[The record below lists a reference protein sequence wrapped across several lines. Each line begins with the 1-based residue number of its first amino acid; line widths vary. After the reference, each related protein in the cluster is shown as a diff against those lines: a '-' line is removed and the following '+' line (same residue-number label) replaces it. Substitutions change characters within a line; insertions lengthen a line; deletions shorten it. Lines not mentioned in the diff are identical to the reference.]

1 MPYLKL
7 SAACLAYGHVPLLDH
22 ADFQLD
28 PGERVALI
36 GRNGTGKSSLL
47 AAMAAGTGRG
57 RLDDGEVWVQP
68 GIRVGYVPQEPP
80 FDPAMTVFQAV
91 VSGMGETSALLA
103 EYHDVSHQLAE
114 GVGDH
119 DALLARMDSLQ
130 HELEARGAWAYEAQA
145 ERVIDRFGLDPEA
158 SVGALSGGQ
167 KKRLALAQA
176 LAVAPEVLLLDE
188 PTNHLDIAAIEW
200 LENLLIES
208 GVTLFFITHDRSF
221 LDRVCTRIV
230 ELDRGKLASF
240 PGSFTQYQQ
249 RKEAMLHEESLANA
263 RADKLLKEE
272 EVWIR
277 KGVEARR
284 TRAVFRVQRLDKLR
298 AERQARRERMG
309 KVNLQLDSGDKSG
322 KLVAEL
328 EHVNKAYG
336 ERQIVRDFSA
346 RIQRGDKIGLI
357 GPNGA
362 GKTTL
367 LRLILGEL
375 QPDSGIVRQGTKM
388 EIAYFDQFRTQL
400 NPDSTLADV
409 ISPGSDYV
417 EIGGARKHV
426 IGYLEDFLFAPER
439 ARSPVSSLSG
449 GERNRLL
456 LARLFAK
463 PANVLVLDEPTN
475 DLDIETLELLEELL
489 QTYEGTLFLVSHDRT
504 FLDNVVTQTIAAEG
518 EGGWKEY
525 AGGYSDWAGYKAS
538 LAKEAAS
545 KAKAE
550 ARPVAKPAEVPRAK
564 ADKLSWKEQR
574 ELEALPGKI
583 AALEGEQAE
592 LTKLLEDPAIYQRD
606 VRPRRRRP
614 NGWLPSTMNS
624 CSAWSVGRPWNP
636 APGDASSRLALPQ
649 GAFCPSASRAGIGSS
664 PRRWR
669 TASGVMLSSSPISLK
684 SSGRA
689 ASSQPCEEWRASLT
703 ARMTFLT
710 RG

>member
-7 SAACLAYGHVPLLDH
+7 NQACLAYGHVPLLDH

-47 AAMAAGTGRG
+47 AALAAGTGKG

-80 FDPAMTVFQAV
+80 FDPRSTVFETV
-91 VSGMGETSALLA
+91 ISGMGETSALLA
-103 EYHDVSHQLAE
+103 EYHAVSHRLAE
-114 GVGDH
+114 GAGEQVD
-119 DALLARMDSLQ
+119 LLSRMAELQQRLESL
-130 HELEARGAWAYEAQA
+130 GAWAYEAQA
-145 ERVIDRFGLDPEA
+145 EKVIARFSLDPDAE
-158 SVGALSGGQ
+158 VGSLSGGQ

-200 LENLLIES
+200 LEAMLIES
-208 GVTLFFITHDRSF
+208 GVTLLFITHDRFF
-221 LDRVCTRIV
+221 LDRVSTRIV

-240 PGSFTQYQQ
+240 PGNFTQYQQ
-249 RKEAMLHEESLANA
+249 RKEALLHEEALANA

-284 TRAVFRVQRLDKLR
+284 TRAVFRVQRLDRLR

-309 KVNLQLDSGDKSG
+309 KVNLQLEVGDKSG

-328 EHVNKAYG
+328 DQVHKSYG
-336 ERQIVRDFSA
+336 QRPIVRNFST

-375 QPDSGIVRQGTKM
+375 APDSGTVRQGTKL

-400 NPDSTLADV
+400 NPDATLADV
-409 ISPGSDYV
+409 ISPGSDWV
-417 EIGGARKHV
+417 EIAGARKHV

-475 DLDIETLELLEELL
+475 DLDIDTLELLEQLL
-489 QTYEGTLFLVSHDRT
+489 QDYNGTLFLVSHDRT
-504 FLDNVVTQTIAAEG
+504 FLDNVVTQTLAAEG
-518 EGGWKEY
+518 DGLWREY
-525 AGGYSDWAGYKAS
+525 AGGYSDWAAYRAS
-538 LAKEAAS
+538 QLAAAAP
-545 KAKAE
+545 AKVDKPKSE
-550 ARPVAKPAEVPRAK
+550 VRPPSAKTK

-574 ELEALPGKI
+574 ELEALPEKI
-583 AALEGEQAE
+583 AGLESEQVI
-592 LTKLLEDPAIYQRD
+592 LTGQLEDPALYQRD
-606 VRPRRRRP
+606 
-614 NGWLPSTMNS
+614 
-624 CSAWSVGRPWNP
+624 P
-636 APGDASSRLALPQ
+636 AAAQRASERLAVIDDELMALLERWESLESRVA
-649 GAFCPSASRAGIGSS
+649 GA
-664 PRRWR
+664 
-669 TASGVMLSSSPISLK
+669 
-684 SSGRA
+684 
-689 ASSQPCEEWRASLT
+689 
-703 ARMTFLT
+703 
-710 RG
+710 

>member
-22 ADFQLD
+22 ADFLLD

-47 AAMAAGTGRG
+47 AAMAAGSGRG
-57 RLDDGEVWVQP
+57 KLDDGEVWVQP

-80 FDPAMTVFQAV
+80 FDPELSVFEAV
-91 VSGMGETSALLA
+91 VSGMGDAAKLLA
-103 EYHDVSHQLAE
+103 DYHEVSHQMAD
-114 GVGDH
+114 GMGDH
-119 DALLARMDSLQ
+119 EALLARMESLQ
-130 HELEARGAWAYEAQA
+130 HELEACGAWACEAQA
-145 ERVIDRFGLDPEA
+145 EKVIDRFGLDPEA
-158 SVGALSGGQ
+158 RVGSLSGGQ

-200 LENLLIES
+200 LETMLIES
-208 GVTLFFITHDRSF
+208 NVSLFFITHDRSF

-240 PGSFTQYQQ
+240 PGSFKEYQA
-249 RKEAMLHEESLANA
+249 RKEALLHEESLANA

-309 KVNLQLDSGDKSG
+309 KVNLQLDAGDKSG

-328 EHVNKAYG
+328 EHVGKTYG
-336 ERQIVRDFSA
+336 QRVIVRDFST
-346 RIQRGDKIGLI
+346 RIQRGDKIGVI

-367 LRLILGEL
+367 LRMILGEL
-375 QPDSGIVRQGTKM
+375 KPDEGMVRLGTK
-388 EIAYFDQFRTQL
+388 IDVAYFDQFRTQL
-400 NPDSTLADV
+400 NPDSSLVDV
-409 ISPGSDYV
+409 ISPGSDFV
-417 EIGGARKHV
+417 EIGGAKKHV

-489 QTYEGTLFLVSHDRT
+489 ANYDGTLFLVSHDRT

-518 EGGWKEY
+518 DGLWREY
-525 AGGYSDWAGYKAS
+525 AGGYSDWAAWQAGR
-538 LAKEAAS
+538 AKEAAR
-545 KAKAE
+545 AKTE
-550 ARPVAKPAEVPRAK
+550 AKPVAKAAEASK
-564 ADKLSWKEQR
+564 GKGDKLSWKEQR
-574 ELEALPGKI
+574 ELEGLPGKI
-583 AALEGEQAE
+583 AGLESEQAE
-592 LTKLLEDPAIYQRD
+592 LSKRLEDPAIYQ
-606 VRPRRRRP
+606 
-614 NGWLPSTMNS
+614 S
-624 CSAWSVGRPWNP
+624 
-636 APGDASSRLALPQ
+636 DALAAQKAAERLAAIDDELL
-649 GAFCPSASRAGIGSS
+649 ALLERWETLESRAAG
-664 PRRWR
+664 
-669 TASGVMLSSSPISLK
+669 
-684 SSGRA
+684 
-689 ASSQPCEEWRASLT
+689 
-703 ARMTFLT
+703 
-710 RG
+710 

>member
-114 GVGDH
+114 GLGDH

-489 QTYEGTLFLVSHDRT
+489 QNYDGTLFLVSHDRT

-518 EGGWKEY
+518 DGVWKEY
-525 AGGYSDWAGYKAS
+525 AGGYSDWAAYRAS
-538 LAKEAAS
+538 LPKEPATRV
-545 KAKAE
+545 KAE
-550 ARPVAKPAEVPRAK
+550 AKPAEVAKPK

-583 AALEGEQAE
+583 ADLEAEQAQ
-592 LTKLLEDPAIYQRD
+592 LTQRLEDPAIYQTDPVAAQKAAER
-606 VRPRRRRP
+606 
-614 NGWLPSTMNS
+614 L
-624 CSAWSVGRPWNP
+624 SAIDDELMVLLERWE
-636 APGDASSRLALPQ
+636 ALE
-649 GAFCPSASRAGIGSS
+649 ARAG
-664 PRRWR
+664 
-669 TASGVMLSSSPISLK
+669 
-684 SSGRA
+684 
-689 ASSQPCEEWRASLT
+689 
-703 ARMTFLT
+703 
-710 RG
+710 

>member
-7 SAACLAYGHVPLLDH
+7 SDASLAYGHVPLLDH
-22 ADFQLD
+22 AEFQLD

-47 AAMAAGTGRG
+47 AALAAGTGRG
-57 RLDDGEVWVQP
+57 RLDDGEVWTQP

-80 FDPAMTVFQAV
+80 FDPELSVFEAV
-91 VSGMGETSALLA
+91 VAGMGETSRLLA
-103 EYHDVSHQLAE
+103 EYHEISHQMAE
-114 GVGDH
+114 GSGDH
-119 DALLARMDSLQ
+119 DALLARMDTLQ
-130 HELEARGAWAYEAQA
+130 HELEARGAWAMEAQA
-145 ERVIDRFGLDPEA
+145 ERVIDRFALDPEA
-158 SVGALSGGQ
+158 KVGTLSGGQ

-208 GVTLFFITHDRSF
+208 GVTLFFITHDRRF

-240 PGSFTQYQQ
+240 PGSFSQYQQ
-249 RKEAMLHEESLANA
+249 RKEALLHEEALANA

-284 TRAVFRVQRLDKLR
+284 TRAVFRVQRLDRLR
-298 AERQARRERMG
+298 AERAARRERMG
-309 KVNLQLDSGDKSG
+309 KVNLQLDAGDKSG
-322 KLVAEL
+322 QLVAEL
-328 EHVNKAYG
+328 QHVSKAFG
-336 ERQIVRDFSA
+336 DRAVVRDFSA
-346 RIQRGDKIGLI
+346 RLQRGDRIGLT

-375 QPDSGIVRQGTKM
+375 KPDSGSVRQGTKL

-400 NPDSTLADV
+400 NPDATLADV
-409 ISPGSDYV
+409 ISPGSEYV

-439 ARSPVSSLSG
+439 ARSPVKSLSG

-456 LARLFAK
+456 LARLFAR

-475 DLDIETLELLEELL
+475 DLDIETLELLEQLL
-489 QTYEGTLFLVSHDRT
+489 QDYDGTLFLVSHDRA

-518 EGGWKEY
+518 DGAWKEY
-525 AGGYSDWAGYKAS
+525 VGGYSDWAAYQAGR
-538 LAKEAAS
+538 AKEE
-545 KAKAE
+545 AKPRGE
-550 ARPVAKPAEVPRAK
+550 AKPAAKAAEAPKVK

-574 ELEALPGKI
+574 ELEALPDRI
-583 AALEGEQAE
+583 AALEVEQQA
-592 LTKLLEDPAIYQRD
+592 LTRRLEDPALYQRD
-606 VRPRRRRP
+606 
-614 NGWLPSTMNS
+614 
-624 CSAWSVGRPWNP
+624 
-636 APGDASSRLALPQ
+636 PQ
-649 GAFCPSASRAGIGSS
+649 GAQEAAARLAAIDEELLGLLERWEELESRQGNAG
-664 PRRWR
+664 R
-669 TASGVMLSSSPISLK
+669 
-684 SSGRA
+684 
-689 ASSQPCEEWRASLT
+689 
-703 ARMTFLT
+703 
-710 RG
+710 